1 MIPLARSGDFA
12 GAVADRGVPAAGDF
26 RDFLGDG
33 RPRRWPTPVAVALQ
47 PDPAPDEKTGQIEKT
62 GHRHFVLLEVEPYRT
77 VTNGSASSRVPCRM
91 APHCTLCVAPSH
103 LDPRVQ
109 KPLLHPR
116 VQMACIRAP
125 ANRSLGGSP
134 GGPRL
139 RFRPS
144 WNFEFL
150 FHFYN
155 FLLNL
160 LLVRSPRPRPAALPP
175 PLAVLM

>member
-1 MIPLARSGDFA
+1 MKCCKISQQASGT
-12 GAVADRGVPAAGDF
+12 VPYC
-26 RDFLGDG
+26 
-33 RPRRWPTPVAVALQ
+33 T
-47 PDPAPDEKTGQIEKT
+47 
-62 GHRHFVLLEVEPYRT
+62 VLYRT

-139 RFRPS
+139 RSRPS
-144 WNFEFL
+144 QKFRIPIY
-150 FHFYN
+150 HFI

-160 LLVRSPRPRPAALPP
+160 LLVRSRIPAAKPMRGRSGCAAGP
-175 PLAVLM
+175 AKMLAAAKRGTFARSPRAL